1 MKTFLI
7 TAAAIAVGIA
17 TLAGMA
23 SAMSVTDRD
32 AESKKA
38 IEFCAQFHIKD
49 ASIADN
55 CVFAKYNDI
64 HTEAELTEMLAGKGY

>member
-7 TAAAIAVGIA
+7 TAAAITLGIA
-17 TLAGMA
+17 TIAGFA

-32 AESKKA
+32 AENKNAKD
-38 IEFCAQFHIKD
+38 FCAQFHIKD